1 MVSAVMDEGPDWGYC
16 VNMCVQ
22 AELDKNK
29 SLMEGIKSV
38 MQPDV
43 KERFEAQEVERQ
55 RQSRG
60 KA

>member
-1 MVSAVMDEGPDWGYC
+1 MDEGPDWGYC